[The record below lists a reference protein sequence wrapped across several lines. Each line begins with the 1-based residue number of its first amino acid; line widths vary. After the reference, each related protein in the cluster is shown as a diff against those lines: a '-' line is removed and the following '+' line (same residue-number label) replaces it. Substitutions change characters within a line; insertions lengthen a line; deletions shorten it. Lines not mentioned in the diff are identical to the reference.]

1 MNGASQGPDSA
12 PQRLVLG
19 IESSGNTGSVALL
32 GPRGMLGCL
41 TFTSPSL
48 YSQRLMPSVDWLAG
62 RAGVSARDITGVAVA
77 RGPGS
82 FTGLRIGMSV
92 AKAIAY
98 AADASIV
105 GVPTLE
111 AMALGALAGCPPG
124 MPVCVLLDARQ
135 GQVYAGLY
143 AAGAAPAPERGA
155 GGTLQMPSA
164 VPEAL
169 RADFAG
175 PLEEVCGWITGP
187 TLFAGEG
194 ALRLEAALRD
204 ALGDRFVLAP
214 AARLLP
220 SATEVAVLGALRLE
234 RGGADDPALL
244 VPEYLRRSYTEK
256 RKPA

>member
-1 MNGASQGPDSA
+1 MTGSSSA
-12 PQRLVLG
+12 PRPLVLG

-48 YSQRLMPSVDWLAG
+48 YSQRLMPSVDWLAS
-62 RAGVSARDITGVAVA
+62 RAGVAAGDITGVAVA

-98 AADASIV
+98 AAGASIV
-105 GVPTLE
+105 GVSTLE
-111 AMALGALAGCPPG
+111 AMALGASAGCPPG

-143 AAGAAPAPERGA
+143 TVERRSAPRRVA
-155 GGTLQMPSA
+155 GGSLQMPPP
-164 VPEAL
+164 VPVAL
-169 RADFAG
+169 RPEFAG
-175 PLEEVCGWITGP
+175 PLDEVCGWITGP
-187 TLFAGEG
+187 TMFAGEG

-214 AARLLP
+214 SAQLLP
-220 SATEVAVLGALRLE
+220 SAAEVAVLGALRLE
-234 RGGADDPALL
+234 DGGADDPALL